1 MFSSNILC
9 SYLIFFVRI
18 DSLSFLLAIIV
29 FFKFPPYFLHS
40 ISWALALPWP
50 SFSFFFFLFF
60 LLFFFFFLSFFVTLF
75 LCSSNTTFSFLFL
88 SSIFPL
94 TVAFFSWLTIIILI
108 WLMMMMMMII
118 IISTNRNDNDS
129 KMIIVIIMIII
140 IIITMI
146 IAVLNNDYTKSK
158 FASFF
163 VIPIFLHT
171 QLYRLISL
179 ILFLLFLNFL
189 NISPLAISLFSWSL
203 TLINHLFVY
212 LLVYFSTSLNKF
224 HL

>member
-1 MFSSNILC
+1 
-9 SYLIFFVRI
+9 
-18 DSLSFLLAIIV
+18 
-29 FFKFPPYFLHS
+29 
-40 ISWALALPWP
+40 
-50 SFSFFFFLFF
+50 
-60 LLFFFFFLSFFVTLF
+60 
-75 LCSSNTTFSFLFL
+75 
-88 SSIFPL
+88 
-94 TVAFFSWLTIIILI
+94 
-108 WLMMMMMMII
+108 MMMMMMMMIMII

-129 KMIIVIIMIII
+129 KMIIIIII